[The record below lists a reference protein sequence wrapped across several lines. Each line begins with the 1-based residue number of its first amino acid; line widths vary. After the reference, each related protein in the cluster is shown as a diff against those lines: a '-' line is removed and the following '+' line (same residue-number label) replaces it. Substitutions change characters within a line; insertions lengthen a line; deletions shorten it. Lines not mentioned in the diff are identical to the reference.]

1 MKPLGVRVGQ
11 SEGLSW
17 LNAANEK
24 RIWWACSM
32 AASLTKSA
40 KTEVDTTWACHYQ
53 RDQDLEYG
61 GYVKCDNV
69 FRQSQ
74 LFILTQNLFES
85 VILPLKD
92 YYCWCMWRLH
102 RNLTQNYFKNIEVG
116 WKNWIYGDSS
126 VTDLWVRLIDHIILA
141 SIFDSEPSFLYFV
154 RILFK
159 FSNNKYIIH
168 AYWIVSASSNLERWR
183 GNMGLIFCWNTCME
197 ERNGRS
203 SKIWRTL
210 FITVKHVIKHLN
222 CSVNIT
228 FWPYL

>member
-1 MKPLGVRVGQ
+1 MGLQHGSIADKKRKNWGRYNLSLPLPTWPG
-11 SEGLSW
+11 S
-17 LNAANEK
+17 
-24 RIWWACSM
+24 RI
-32 AASLTKSA
+32 
-40 KTEVDTTWACHYQ
+40 
-53 RDQDLEYG
+53 
-61 GYVKCDNV
+61 YVKCDNV

-74 LFILTQNLFES
+74 LFILTQLNLFES

-197 ERNGRS
+197 EMEDPQKSGGHF
-203 SKIWRTL
+203 L
-210 FITVKHVIKHLN
+210 LLLN
-222 CSVNIT
+222 M
-228 FWPYL
+228 